1 MLQGLTLHRFKSG
14 FDPDLIFL
22 FYSGDCISNPFM
34 TMVPFSPNAPDIS
47 YSSGKFT
54 KFPISPPS
62 QIMFP
67 IKKSELLYSTAILP
81 PFVGRT

>member
-22 FYSGDCISNPFM
+22 FYSGDCVIIPFM
-34 TMVPFSPNAPDIS
+34 TMVPFSPNASDMS
-47 YSSGKFT
+47 YSSGR
-54 KFPISPPS
+54 FPISPPL
-62 QIMFP
+62 QKMFS